1 MKIWVVYQWDR
12 FDHTEFDRKYF
23 LHQRKAMEYYEASKE
38 NYPYGKWDWD
48 EIEVED

>member
-1 MKIWVVYQWDR
+1 MKIDVVYWWDR
-12 FDHTEFDRKYF
+12 FDYTEYGRKYF

-38 NYPYGKWDWD
+38 NNPQGDWDWD